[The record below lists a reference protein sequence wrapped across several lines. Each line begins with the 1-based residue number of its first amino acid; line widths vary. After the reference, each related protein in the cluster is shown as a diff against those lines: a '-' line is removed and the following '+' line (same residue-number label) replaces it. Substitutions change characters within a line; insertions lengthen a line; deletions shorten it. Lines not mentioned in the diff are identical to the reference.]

1 MARQEFENMFST
13 LFGSSSSLTEK
24 GFCQEI
30 DKKITI
36 VGSLEPIGSK
46 TDTSKTSHGISND
59 TWVCHAYYTHEGK
72 PLAFPV
78 PVFKTFSE
86 MMAAVELILK
96 SL

>member
-1 MARQEFENMFST
+1 MALQDFENMFIT
-13 LFGSSSSLTEK
+13 KFGSSSLTEK

-30 DKKITI
+30 GEITI

-72 PLAFPV
+72 ALAFPV

-86 MMAAVELILK
+86 MMAAVEVILT

>member
-1 MARQEFENMFST
+1 MALQDFEDMFIT
-13 LFGSSSSLTEK
+13 KFGPNSLTEK

-30 DKKITI
+30 GKITI

-72 PLAFPV
+72 ALAFPV

-86 MMAAVELILK
+86 MMAAVEVVLT